1 MATPRERPHV
11 KTVVFLDLD
20 GTLWEWGV
28 VPDSAREAIRRA
40 QANGHK
46 ILPNTGRARAEVP
59 DVTYQLGLDG
69 FCFAAGAEVILDGKT
84 IVDKTLPEELIR
96 QVVATF
102 DSFGLNYSLESGEGS
117 WICVNNEAV
126 YQARLDMI
134 GDAPDPIFHAPR
146 TKEMTP
152 ADWQHIHKT
161 FYHGGDPVYA
171 EVAAAMPAGVTLTE
185 LGPGFAEATASGVN
199 KATAMEAVRSYLGAS
214 EWRTMACGDSDND
227 LTMLRAADV
236 SVAMGNGN
244 DNAKAAATWITTDLH
259 DNGLYNAFAHFGLL
273 G

>member
-1 MATPRERPHV
+1 MK

-28 VPDSAREAIRRA
+28 VPASAREAIRRA

-46 ILPNTGRARAEVP
+46 FLTNTGRSRAEVP
-59 DVTYQLGLDG
+59 DITYQLGLDG
-69 FCFAAGAEVILDGKT
+69 YCFAAGAEVILDGAT
-84 IVDKTLPEELIR
+84 IVDEPLPEDLIR
-96 QVVATF
+96 QVTAVF

-117 WICVNNEAV
+117 WICVNNEAD
-126 YQARLDMI
+126 YQERLALI

-146 TKEMTP
+146 TDEMTP
-152 ADWQHIHKT
+152 EDWRHIHKT
-161 FYHGGDPVYA
+161 FYHGGSPVYE

-185 LGPGFAEATASGVN
+185 LGHNFAEATASGVN
-199 KATAMEAVRSYLGAS
+199 KATAMEAVRSYLGADA
-214 EWRTMACGDSDND
+214 WRTMACGDSDND

-244 DNAKAAATWITTDLH
+244 DNAKAAATWVTTGLH
-259 DNGLYNAFAHFGLL
+259 DDGLLNAFAHFGLL
-273 G
+273 

>member
-1 MATPRERPHV
+1 M
-11 KTVVFLDLD
+11 KTAVFLDLD

-46 ILPNTGRARAEVP
+46 VLSNTGRARSEAG
-59 DVTYQLGLDG
+59 DMSYLGLDG
-69 FCFAAGAEVILDGKT
+69 YCFAAGAEVILDGKT
-84 IVDKTLPEELIR
+84 IVDEPLEEGLIR
-96 QVVATF
+96 RVAEVF

-117 WICVNNEAV
+117 WICVNNQAV
-126 YQARLDMI
+126 YEERIAMI
-134 GDAPDPIFHAPR
+134 GDAPDPIFRAPR
-146 TKEMTP
+146 VQEMTP
-152 ADWQHIHKT
+152 EQWKHIHKT
-161 FYHGGDPVYA
+161 FYHGGDPDYA
-171 EVAAAMPAGVTLTE
+171 EVAAAMPKGVTLTY
-185 LGPGFAEATASGVN
+185 LGPGFAEATAEGVN

-244 DNAKAAATWITTDLH
+244 DNAKAAATWVTTDIH
-259 DNGLYNAFAHFGLL
+259 DDGLFNAFAHFGLF
-273 G
+273 

>member
-1 MATPRERPHV
+1 M

-46 ILPNTGRARAEVP
+46 ILTNTGRARSEVP
-59 DVTYQLGLDG
+59 AITYQLGLDG

-84 IVDKTLPEELIR
+84 VVDEPLPEAAVR
-96 QVVATF
+96 QVAAVF

-117 WICVNNEAV
+117 WICVNDEDV
-126 YQARLDMI
+126 YQARLNQV
-134 GDAPDPIFHAPR
+134 GEAPDPIFHAPR
-146 TKEMTP
+146 VEEMKP
-152 ADWQHIHKT
+152 VDWRHVHKA
-161 FYHGGDPVYA
+161 FYHGGDPEYA
-171 EVAAAMPAGVTLTE
+171 EVAAAMPEGVVLTE
-185 LGPGFAEATASGVN
+185 LGPGFAEAPAAGIN
-199 KATAMEAVRSYLGAS
+199 KATAMEAVRAYLGAG

-244 DNAKAAATWITTDLH
+244 ENAKAAATWVTTDLN
-259 DNGLYNAFAHFGLL
+259 DNGLLNAFAHFGLL
-273 G
+273 